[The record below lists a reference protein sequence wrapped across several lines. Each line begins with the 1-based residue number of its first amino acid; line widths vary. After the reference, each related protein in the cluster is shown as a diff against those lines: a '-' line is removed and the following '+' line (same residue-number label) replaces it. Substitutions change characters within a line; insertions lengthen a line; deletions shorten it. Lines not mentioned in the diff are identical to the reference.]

1 MTASRHPSRLNR
13 RSLLLAGVAGAAA
26 VGISAV
32 FKPFARNAAANEG
45 DFEFTLS
52 KAEWKKRLSDEQF
65 AVLREEA
72 TERAFTSPLN
82 KNYAEGLYNCAGC
95 DLPVYSSETK
105 YDSGTGWPSFWDS
118 LPDAIG
124 TKADNSLFMRRT
136 EVHCR
141 RCGGH
146 FGHIFDDGPEPTGKR
161 HCLNGVALTFVPA
174 SGGAATAG

>member
-1 MTASRHPSRLNR
+1 MTVSRLNR
-13 RSLLLAGVAGAAA
+13 RSLLLATAAGAAV
-26 VGISAV
+26 VGASAV
-32 FKPFARNAAANEG
+32 FRPFSRQASATEG
-45 DFEFTLS
+45 NFEVTLS
-52 KAEWKKRLSDEQF
+52 TAEWKERLTPEQF

-72 TERAFTSPLN
+72 TERPFTSPLN
-82 KNYAEGLYNCAGC
+82 KNYDKGVYNCAGC

-124 TKADNSLFMRRT
+124 TKEDNSLFMRRT

-161 HCLNGVALTFVPA
+161 HCLNGVSLTFIPA
-174 SGGAATAG
+174 DGGASKSG